1 MGTTVSAAR
10 LMAIW
15 ETAVMSS
22 PAAWHARI
30 VVPSA
35 QPMYAAAARWR
46 DEALIGDR
54 SLFSGQP
61 IDGVAA
67 AQELTRDFIDR
78 PDLSARD
85 FVAKLQDQLA
95 ATSAAGVHVAAELLY
110 VHTLIVST
118 NAFKAKTKLELVN
131 RVLSI
136 ADTGTSP
143 VPGDL
148 ADALKGGCVNPGQ
161 GYATSRWKMLA
172 YLIRVFEAVKSR
184 TLAERQS
191 SLTDWTLFQEL
202 LSGIDDQSV
211 WAQRYALEH
220 LLFPE
225 VAPSSL
231 SRGDR
236 ARMVEAFSSDHP
248 GEAWDVHRV
257 VASLEPNVVYGDRA
271 GVDPYF
277 TPYRERWQGVD
288 EKLAR
293 YTVWAR
299 KVAQT
304 ADLDAK
310 ERNYK
315 LERVDRLRAV
325 FTAAD
330 AGENPAEAF
339 RHAFSGFNILDFR
352 VADSFARWVRDNP
365 STAQEALRALAHQ
378 PGPESV
384 DRFLALVPREAAAG
398 LGAGLSIASALLM
411 GLDPEN
417 LPPWRSEAAE
427 MTRRLSGGYQVE
439 EAATPGEQYLFF
451 LERLDAI
458 RAAANG
464 DGVQLR
470 DRLDTQGL
478 AWTIAK
484 SNVAEFA
491 GWSDA
496 ERAEFD
502 AWRSGKPAP
511 PEPKREDT
519 EAKTLV
525 TDEPKHTKSLEDL
538 AADLS
543 MPSTEWLEET
553 LTLWEEKKQL
563 ILQGPPGTG
572 KTFIA
577 RQLARYLA
585 GDSARVTTVQ
595 FHPGTS
601 YEDFVQGLRPDPTDP
616 SRFTVV
622 NGPLMRISQ
631 AAAKDPTTT
640 YVLLIDEINR
650 GNVPAVFGE
659 LYYLLEYRNEHV
671 TLLYGD
677 SHTLPDNLYLIGT
690 MNTADRSITALDAAL
705 RRRFYVR
712 DLAPASDLLR
722 DILATYLGREA
733 SDLGWLA
740 DLLDRANTQLG
751 DPDLAIGPSH
761 FMSPGLTE
769 VRARRAWNHS
779 VLPTLREYFH
789 SNTAR
794 LEAFD
799 FDTLKTQLNLPD
811 DTDTAAD

>member
-1 MGTTVSAAR
+1 
-10 LMAIW
+10 
-15 ETAVMSS
+15 MSS
-22 PAAWHARI
+22 RQAWHARI
-30 VVPSA
+30 VLPSA

-78 PDLSARD
+78 PDSSSRD
-85 FVAKLQDQLA
+85 FVAKLRDQLT
-95 ATSAAGVHVAAELLY
+95 ATSAAGVQVAAELLF

-118 NAFKAKTKLELVN
+118 TSFKAKNKLELVN
-131 RVLSI
+131 NVL
-136 ADTGTSP
+136 AVTGEGKTP
-143 VPGDL
+143 PEDL
-148 ADALKGGCVNPGQ
+148 ARALTGGAVSPGQ
-161 GYATSRWKMLA
+161 AYATLRWKMLA
-172 YLIRVFEAVKSR
+172 YLIRVFEAVKGR
-184 TLAERQS
+184 PVVERQS
-191 SLTDWTLFQEL
+191 VLTDWTLFQGL
-202 LSGIDDQSV
+202 LSEIDDQSV

-225 VAPSSL
+225 LALPSL

-236 ARMVEAFSSDHP
+236 AKIVGAFSSDLA
-248 GEAWDVHRV
+248 GEALDVHQL
-257 VASLEPNVVYGDRA
+257 VASLESNVAYGDRA
-271 GVDPYF
+271 GVDLYLA
-277 TPYRERWQGVD
+277 PYRERWQGIND
-288 EKLAR
+288 KLAR
-293 YTVWAR
+293 YAAWAW
-299 KVAQT
+299 KVTQAV
-304 ADLDAK
+304 DLDHE
-310 ERNYK
+310 ERSFK
-315 LERVDRLRAV
+315 LERVDRLRQV
-325 FTAAD
+325 FATAEAGDDPAD
-330 AGENPAEAF
+330 AF
-339 RHAFSGFNILDFR
+339 RRAFSGFGILDFR
-352 VADSFARWVRDNP
+352 VVDSFANWVRDNTSP
-365 STAQEALRALAHQ
+365 AQESLRELAHR
-378 PGPESV
+378 PGPESI
-384 DRFLALVPREAAAG
+384 DRFLSLVPREAAAG
-398 LGAGLSIASALLM
+398 LGAGLSIASALLF

-417 LPPWRSEAAE
+417 LPPWRSEAAD
-427 MTRRLSGGYQVE
+427 MTRRLTGGYQAE
-439 EAATPGEQYLFF
+439 ESATAGEHYLHF

-458 RAAANG
+458 RAAASA
-464 DGVQLR
+464 DGLQLR

-484 SNVAEFA
+484 YKTDDLAD
-491 GWSDA
+491 WSA
-496 ERAEFD
+496 TERAEFD

-511 PEPKREDT
+511 PVHELVGLEPKPPIVD
-519 EAKTLV
+519 V
-525 TDEPKHTKSLEDL
+525 TKPTSLEEL

-543 MPSTEWLEET
+543 MPTTDWLEET
-553 LTLWEEKKQL
+553 LALWEDKRQL

-585 GDSARVTTVQ
+585 DDPARVTTVQ

-616 SRFTVV
+616 SRFAVV

-659 LYYLLEYRNEHV
+659 LYYLLEYRNERV

-677 SHTLPDNLYLIGT
+677 DHTLPDNLFLIGT

-712 DLAPASDLLR
+712 DLNPDSDLLR
-722 DILATYLGREA
+722 DILTTYLNRKA
-733 SDLGWLA
+733 ADLGWLA